1 MRRIVLLC
9 FVVLIASACVALGF
23 WQLNRLKERRAI
35 NHGASAGLT
44 LPALRSD
51 SARSPGLLPHRRAT
65 LTGELDPAHEFVLRN
80 RVVRGVP
87 AVQIITP
94 LRLPGS
100 DTAVLINRGY
110 VPAPDA
116 VTPTVGAEWAEPGRR
131 VYHGTLLPM
140 PDRGDG
146 APIVRNER
154 ETWKSLDLDA
164 MRGRLPYP
172 IVALYLVAEIDSSQG
187 TAHTLDGRVYP
198 FRAELPPMDEGPHL
212 SYAVQWFGIATAVL
226 AFGVM
231 FILRGAPGSHAAA
244 QPLPIDGAE

>member
-9 FVVLIASACVALGF
+9 LVVLIAAACVALGF
-23 WQLNRLKERRAI
+23 WQLNRLKQRRAI
-35 NHGASAGLT
+35 NQAAMAGLT
-44 LPALRSD
+44 LPTLSPD
-51 SARSPGLLPHRRAT
+51 SATSPGLLPHRRAT

-80 RVVRGVP
+80 RLVRGVP

-116 VTPTVGAEWAEPGRR
+116 VTPSAEAQWAEPGRQ
-131 VYHGTLLPM
+131 VYQGTLLPM

-146 APIVRNER
+146 APIVRNGR
-154 ETWKSLDLDA
+154 ETWKSLDLGA
-164 MRGRLPYP
+164 MRRRLPYP

-187 TAHTLDGRVYP
+187 TAHTLDGKVYP

-212 SYAVQWFGIATAVL
+212 SYAIQWFGIATAVL

-231 FILRGAPGSHAAA
+231 FILRGAPGSHARTG
-244 QPLPIDGAE
+244 PLTVDGTG